1 MNSQGKGG
9 QAGPG
14 RGAGEEDNGED
25 SKRESWQLSEHL
37 DCSQEVALEI
47 SRVCSRMY

>member
-9 QAGPG
+9 PDG
-14 RGAGEEDNGED
+14 GAEEDSAED
-25 SKRESWQLSEHL
+25 NRESWQLSEHL
-37 DCSQEVALEI
+37 DCSPEVALEI

>member
-9 QAGPG
+9 PG
-14 RGAGEEDNGED
+14 GGAREEDNAED

-37 DCSQEVALEI
+37 DCSPEVALEI
-47 SRVCSRMY
+47 SGVCSRMY